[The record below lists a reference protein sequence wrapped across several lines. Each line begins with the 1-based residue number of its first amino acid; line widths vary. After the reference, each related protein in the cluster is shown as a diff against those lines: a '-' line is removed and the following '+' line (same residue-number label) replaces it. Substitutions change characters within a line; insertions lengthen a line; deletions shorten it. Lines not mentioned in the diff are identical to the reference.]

1 MLISKYI
8 YDRGALCYKYRIWR
22 YAGRPTDAKKE
33 RAPKRTFG
41 NRLAG
46 SSENIRPAV
55 AFLRSAIFLIKQL
68 FER

>member
-1 MLISKYI
+1 MIEARFVISI
-8 YDRGALCYKYRIWR
+8 AFGV

-33 RAPKRTFG
+33 KAPKRTFG